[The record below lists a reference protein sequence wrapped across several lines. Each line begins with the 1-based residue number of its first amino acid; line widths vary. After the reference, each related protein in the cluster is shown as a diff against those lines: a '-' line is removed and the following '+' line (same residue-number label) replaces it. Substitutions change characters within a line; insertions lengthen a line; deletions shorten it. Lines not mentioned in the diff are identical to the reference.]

1 VLERFGAVGRPREDE
16 VRDLSQPSWPGKW
29 HRPGYSL
36 ESVVLGAWR
45 CFLKFALLTA
55 GGQMRSS
62 TVVTAFGLTVA

>member
-1 VLERFGAVGRPREDE
+1 
-16 VRDLSQPSWPGKW
+16 
-29 HRPGYSL
+29 L

-62 TVVTAFGLTVA
+62 TFVTAFGLTVA